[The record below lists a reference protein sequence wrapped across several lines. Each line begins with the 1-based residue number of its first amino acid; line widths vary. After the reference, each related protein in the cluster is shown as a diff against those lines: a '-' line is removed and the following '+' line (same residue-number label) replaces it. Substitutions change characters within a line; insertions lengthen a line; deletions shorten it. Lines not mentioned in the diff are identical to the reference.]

1 MTTLTAPSPASNG
14 TAAHSAS
21 VPEAGLYTESPVVHA
36 EYMLRGASVKSWPFA
51 HAVVRPIFP
60 APYYD
65 QLLAA
70 FPEDGM
76 FTPLNKYHPDRGA
89 LFLTDRGDGT
99 DDLGRLPGE
108 QRAFWSAF
116 VGWFGS
122 ERFRRALLDVVG
134 GANYAERYLSRSR
147 SLIHLSLDKAGYQI
161 APHTD
166 VAKKI
171 ITAVFYLP
179 DHDDRSNEAFG
190 TSVLVEK
197 PGAGH
202 LGPQEWAK
210 YDVAYTAPFLANTV
224 FTFAVGSNSWHAVK
238 PVDRPTRRRSIQYFV
253 LLDE

>member
-1 MTTLTAPSPASNG
+1 MSTLTAPAPTTNG
-14 TAAHSAS
+14 TTSHVATTS
-21 VPEAGLYTESPVVHA
+21 VSGLYTESPMVHA
-36 EYMLRGASVKSWPFA
+36 EYMLRGASVKSWPFS
-51 HAVVRPIFP
+51 HAVVRPVFP
-60 APYYD
+60 TAYYD
-65 QLLAA
+65 QMLSN
-70 FPEDGM
+70 FPEDGH

-89 LFLTDRGDGT
+89 LFLTDRGDKT
-99 DDLGRLPGE
+99 DDLGCLPGD

-116 VGWFGS
+116 VESFGS
-122 ERFRRALLDVVG
+122 DRFRRALLDVIG
-134 GANYAERYLSRSR
+134 GPNYADRYLSRSR

-197 PGAGH
+197 PGAAH
-202 LGPQEWAK
+202 LGPQEWEK
-210 YDVAYTAPFLANTV
+210 YEVAYTAPFRANTV